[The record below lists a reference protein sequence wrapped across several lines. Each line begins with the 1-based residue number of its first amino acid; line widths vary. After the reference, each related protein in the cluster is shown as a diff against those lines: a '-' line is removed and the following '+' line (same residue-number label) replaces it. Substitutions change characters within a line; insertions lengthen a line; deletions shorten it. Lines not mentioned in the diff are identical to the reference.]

1 MTNYVTHAKINTHQS
16 GGLCIL
22 LEAQVGLSRRE
33 RDECEIRVNFF
44 QSPDEVSGIFLSAY
58 LRTLVEEG
66 VDYKDKRNLTISS
79 VVMVIG
85 IGGGILQFT
94 VGSDFVFSLGGVA
107 FSTVVG
113 IVLNLIIPK
122 TVE

>member
-1 MTNYVTHAKINTHQS
+1 MLSFCQKFGAVIQTIPGPVLGGVSMLLYGLIASS
-16 GGLCIL
+16 G
-22 LEAQVGLSRRE
+22 
-33 RDECEIRVNFF
+33 
-44 QSPDEVSGIFLSAY
+44 

-107 FSTVVG
+107 LSTVVG